1 MKNKTKKEN
10 GGNGREKII
19 QEMIQEIWKWKTGVS
34 CWVYQMPSIMDEIRS
49 VLRQD
54 HYGISEHQRQGE
66 DPQFPKRN
74 SRFYIKDQELDW
86 Y

>member
-1 MKNKTKKEN
+1 
-10 GGNGREKII
+10 
-19 QEMIQEIWKWKTGVS
+19 
-34 CWVYQMPSIMDEIRS
+34 MPSIMDEIRS